1 MQFVRPQPILSTSS
15 SNSMNANYPK
25 IIRLGAGLSLIA
37 ALLAFFVRAA
47 EGQTPT
53 PQRLSL
59 GDAARLAAAQT
70 AAVQSAAARVQQAQA
85 RVTQSR
91 SALLPQLSAGPN
103 WTSHTVNSASFGFN
117 FPTAPGQAP
126 LLDPNGQ
133 IIGPVKLWDF
143 RGEASQSLIDLG
155 ARGRVRAARA
165 GVDAASADVAIAAEQ
180 AATVAAS
187 AYIRELR
194 SETTL
199 QARTADSTLAADL
212 LGIARDQLTAGVG
225 VALDVTRAQ
234 AQVASARA
242 QLIAARNDRDRSQLD
257 LRRALNLPL
266 DTPVELTDSLNSVTP
281 ADVANEQAAIDIAV
295 RTRPDIRAADA
306 QLAAAEQQLAAI
318 RATRLPTIGLFG
330 NDGAN
335 GLGFNHL
342 LNTYTYGVQVSWP
355 AFEGGRREGQQQ
367 EQEAVA
373 RDIDIRRR
381 DLRQQVAVDVRGAML
396 DIASARE
403 QVDAARERQRLAE
416 LEVEQ
421 ARERFRAGVA
431 GNADV
436 ITALGGL
443 NAARTGLIDA
453 LAAYQTARIA
463 LARAEG
469 TVSQLR

>member
-1 MQFVRPQPILSTSS
+1 
-15 SNSMNANYPK
+15 MNATYPR

-47 EGQTPT
+47 ESQIPT

-91 SALLPQLSAGPN
+91 SALLPQLSAAPN
-103 WTSHTVNSASFGFN
+103 WTSRTTNSASFGFN
-117 FPTAPGQAP
+117 FPAAPGEPP

-133 IIGPVKLWDF
+133 IIGPVKFWDL
-143 RGEASQSLIDLG
+143 RGQASQSVLDLG
-155 ARGRVRAARA
+155 ATGRVRAARA
-165 GVDAASADVAIAAEQ
+165 GVVAASADVAIAAEQ
-180 AATVAAS
+180 AATTAATV
-187 AYIRELR
+187 YIRELR

-199 QARTADSTLAADL
+199 QARVADSTLAADL
-212 LGIARDQLTAGVG
+212 LSIARDQLTAGVG

-234 AQVASARA
+234 SQLATARA
-242 QLIAARNDRDRSQLD
+242 QLIVARNDRDRSRLD

-281 ADVANEQAAIDIAV
+281 PDVTNEQAAIDIAV
-295 RTRPDIRAADA
+295 RTRPDIRATDA

-318 RATRLPTIGLFG
+318 RATRLPTIGVFG
-330 NDGAN
+330 NDGPS

-342 LNTYTYGVQVSWP
+342 LNTYTYGVQVTWP

-373 RDIDIRRR
+373 RDIEIRRR

-396 DIASARE
+396 DLASARE

-436 ITALGGL
+436 ITALAGL

-453 LAAYQTARIA
+453 LSAYHTARIS

>member
-1 MQFVRPQPILSTSS
+1 
-15 SNSMNANYPK
+15 MNANYPK
-25 IIRLGAGLSLIA
+25 IIRVGAGLSLIA

-47 EGQTPT
+47 EAQAPT
-53 PQRLSL
+53 PRRLSL

-70 AAVQSAAARVQQAQA
+70 AAVQSAAARVQEAQA

-91 SALLPQLSAGPN
+91 SALLPQLSAVPN

-117 FPTAPGQAP
+117 FPTAPGQPP

-133 IIGPVKLWDF
+133 IIGPVKLWDL
-143 RGEASQSLIDLG
+143 RGQASQSLIDIG
-155 ARGRVRAARA
+155 ATERVRAARA
-165 GVDAASADVAIAAEQ
+165 GVIAAGADVATAAEQ
-180 AATVAAS
+180 AATVAAA

-199 QARTADSTLAADL
+199 QARVADSTLASDL
-212 LGIARDQLTAGVG
+212 LSIARDQLTAGVG

-234 AQVASARA
+234 SQLANARA

-281 ADVANEQAAIDIAV
+281 PDAINEQTAIDIAV
-295 RTRPDIRAADA
+295 RSRPDIRAADA
-306 QLAAAEQQLAAI
+306 QLAAAQQQLAAI
-318 RATRLPTIGLFG
+318 RATRLPTVGLFG

-335 GLGFNHL
+335 GIGFNHL
-342 LNTYTYGVQVSWP
+342 LNTYTYGVQVTWP

-416 LEVEQ
+416 LEVQQ
-421 ARERFRAGVA
+421 ARDRFRAGVA

-436 ITALGGL
+436 ITALAGL
-443 NAARTGLIDA
+443 NASRTGLIDA
-453 LAAYQTARIA
+453 LAAYQTARIS

>member
-1 MQFVRPQPILSTSS
+1 
-15 SNSMNANYPK
+15 MNANYPK
-25 IIRLGAGLSLIA
+25 IIRVGAGLSLIA

-47 EGQTPT
+47 EAQAPT
-53 PQRLSL
+53 PRRLSL

-70 AAVQSAAARVQQAQA
+70 AAVQSAAARVQAAQA

-91 SALLPQLSAGPN
+91 SALLPQLSAVPN

-117 FPTAPGQAP
+117 FPTAPGQPP

-133 IIGPVKLWDF
+133 IIGPVKLWDL
-143 RGEASQSLIDLG
+143 RGQASQSLIDIG
-155 ARGRVRAARA
+155 ATERVRAARA
-165 GVDAASADVAIAAEQ
+165 GVIAAGADVATAAEQ
-180 AATVAAS
+180 AATVAAA

-199 QARTADSTLAADL
+199 QARVADSTLASDL
-212 LGIARDQLTAGVG
+212 LSIARDQLTAGVG

-234 AQVASARA
+234 SQLANARA

-281 ADVANEQAAIDIAV
+281 PDAINEQTAIDIAV
-295 RTRPDIRAADA
+295 RSRPDIRAADA
-306 QLAAAEQQLAAI
+306 QLAAAQQQLAAI
-318 RATRLPTIGLFG
+318 RATRLPTVGLFG

-335 GLGFNHL
+335 GIGFNHL
-342 LNTYTYGVQVSWP
+342 LNTYTYGVQVTWP

-416 LEVEQ
+416 LEVQQ
-421 ARERFRAGVA
+421 ARDRFRAGVA

-436 ITALGGL
+436 ITALAGL
-443 NAARTGLIDA
+443 NASRTGLIDA
-453 LAAYQTARIA
+453 LAAYQTARIS

>member
-1 MQFVRPQPILSTSS
+1 
-15 SNSMNANYPK
+15 MNANYPK
-25 IIRLGAGLSLIA
+25 IIRLGAGLSLLA
-37 ALLAFFVRAA
+37 ALLAFFVRVSEA
-47 EGQTPT
+47 QVPT
-53 PQRLSL
+53 TQRLSL
-59 GDAARLAAAQT
+59 GDAARLAASQT
-70 AAVQSAAARVQQAQA
+70 AAVQSASARVQEAQA

-91 SALLPQLSAGPN
+91 SALLPQIEAVPN
-103 WTSHTVNSASFGFN
+103 WSGHTVNSASFGFN
-117 FPTAPGQAP
+117 FPAAPGQPP

-133 IIGPVKLWDF
+133 IIGPVKLWDL
-143 RGEASQSLIDLG
+143 RGQGTQSLFDPG
-155 ARGRVRAARA
+155 ALGRVRAARA
-165 GVDAASADVAIAAEQ
+165 NVTAASSDVAVAAEQ
-180 AATVAAS
+180 AATGAAMV
-187 AYIRELR
+187 YIRELR

-199 QARTADSTLAADL
+199 QARIADSTLAADL

-234 AQVASARA
+234 SQLANARA
-242 QLIAARNDRDRSQLD
+242 QLIAARNDRDRSRLD

-266 DTPVELTDSLNSVTP
+266 DTPVELTDSLNSVSAP
-281 ADVANEQAAIDIAV
+281 EAINEQAAIDIAV

-335 GLGFNHL
+335 GIGFNHL
-342 LNTYTYGVQVSWP
+342 LNTYSYGVQVTWP

>member
-1 MQFVRPQPILSTSS
+1 
-15 SNSMNANYPK
+15 MNANYPK
-25 IIRLGAGLSLIA
+25 IIRLGAGLSLLA
-37 ALLAFFVRAA
+37 ALLAFFVRVSEA
-47 EGQTPT
+47 QVPT
-53 PQRLSL
+53 TQRLSL
-59 GDAARLAAAQT
+59 GDAARLAASQT
-70 AAVQSAAARVQQAQA
+70 AAVQSASARVQEAQA

-91 SALLPQLSAGPN
+91 SALLPQIEAVPN
-103 WTSHTVNSASFGFN
+103 WSGHTVNSASFGFN
-117 FPTAPGQAP
+117 FPAAPGQPP
-126 LLDPNGQ
+126 LHDPNGQ
-133 IIGPVKLWDF
+133 IIGPVKLWDL
-143 RGEASQSLIDLG
+143 RGQGTQSLFDPG
-155 ARGRVRAARA
+155 ALGRVRAARA
-165 GVDAASADVAIAAEQ
+165 NVTAASSDVAVAAEQ
-180 AATVAAS
+180 AATGAAMV
-187 AYIRELR
+187 YIRELR

-199 QARTADSTLAADL
+199 QARIADSTLAADL

-234 AQVASARA
+234 SQLANARA
-242 QLIAARNDRDRSQLD
+242 QLIAARNDRDRSRLD

-266 DTPVELTDSLNSVTP
+266 DTPVELTDSLNSVSAP
-281 ADVANEQAAIDIAV
+281 EAINEQAAIDIAV

-335 GLGFNHL
+335 GIGFNHL
-342 LNTYTYGVQVSWP
+342 LNTYSYGVQVTWP

>member
-1 MQFVRPQPILSTSS
+1 MSD
-15 SNSMNANYPK
+15 NYQK

-37 ALLAFFVRAA
+37 ALLAFVVRVA
-47 EGQTPT
+47 EAQTPA

-59 GDAARLAAAQT
+59 GDAARLAASQT

-91 SALLPQLSAGPN
+91 SALLPQLSAVPN
-103 WTSHTVNSASFGFN
+103 WSSHTLNSASFGFN
-117 FPTAPGQAP
+117 FPSAPGQPP

-133 IIGPVKLWDF
+133 IIGPVKLFDF
-143 RGEASQSLIDLG
+143 RGQASQSLLDFG
-155 ARGRVRAARA
+155 ATGRVRAARA
-165 GVDAASADVAIAAEQ
+165 GVVSAGADVAVAAEQ
-180 AATVAAS
+180 AATTAATI
-187 AYIRELR
+187 YIRELR

-199 QARTADSTLAADL
+199 LARVADSTLAAEL

-234 AQVASARA
+234 AQVANARA

-257 LRRALNLPL
+257 LRRALNLSL
-266 DTPVELTDSLNSVTP
+266 DAPIELTDSLNSMTAP
-281 ADVANEQAAIDIAV
+281 DVINEQSAIDIAV
-295 RTRPDIRAADA
+295 RARPDIRAADA
-306 QLAAAEQQLAAI
+306 QLSAAEQQLSAI
-318 RATRLPTIGLFG
+318 RATRLPTVELFG

-335 GLGFNHL
+335 GLGLGHL
-342 LNTYTYGVQVSWP
+342 LNTYTYGVQVTWP

-381 DLRQQVAVDVRGAML
+381 DLRQQVAVEVRGAML

-403 QVDAARERQRLAE
+403 QVDAARGRQRFAE

-436 ITALGGL
+436 ITALADL

-453 LAAYQTARIA
+453 LAALQTARIS

>member
-1 MQFVRPQPILSTSS
+1 MRFGRTAPIASTPPR
-15 SNSMNANYPK
+15 NFMNANYPK

-47 EGQTPT
+47 EAQTPM

-59 GDAARLAAAQT
+59 GDAARLAASQT
-70 AAVQSAAARVQQAQA
+70 AAVQSAAARVQEAQG

-91 SALLPQLSAGPN
+91 SALLPQVSAVPG

-117 FPTAPGQAP
+117 FPAQAGQPP

-143 RGEASQSLIDLG
+143 RGQASQSLLDLG
-155 ARGRVRAARA
+155 ATGRIRAARA
-165 GVDAASADVAIAAEQ
+165 NVIAASADVSIAAEQ
-180 AATVAAS
+180 AATTAATI
-187 AYIRELR
+187 YIRELR
-194 SETTL
+194 SENAL
-199 QARTADSTLAADL
+199 QARVADSTLAADL

-234 AQVASARA
+234 SQLVSARA
-242 QLIAARNDRDRSQLD
+242 QLIVARNDLDRSRLD

-266 DTPVELTDSLNSVTP
+266 DTPLELTDSLNSMTP
-281 ADVANEQAAIDIAV
+281 AETTDEQTAIDLAV

-318 RATRLPTIGLFG
+318 KATRLPTIGVFG

-342 LNTYTYGVQVSWP
+342 LNTYTYGVQVTWP
-355 AFEGGRREGQQQ
+355 VFEGRRREGQQE

-381 DLRQQVAVDVRGAML
+381 DLRQQVAVDIRGATL

-403 QVDAARERQRLAE
+403 QVDAAREHQRLAQ

-436 ITALGGL
+436 ITALSGL

-453 LAAYQTARIA
+453 LAAYHTARIS